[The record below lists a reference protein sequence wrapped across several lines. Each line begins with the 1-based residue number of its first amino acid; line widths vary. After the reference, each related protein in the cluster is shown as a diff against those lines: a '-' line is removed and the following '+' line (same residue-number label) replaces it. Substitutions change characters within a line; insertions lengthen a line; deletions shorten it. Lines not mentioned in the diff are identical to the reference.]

1 MDSRGYSSK
10 IVKAN
15 LEADISSP
23 GVMLG
28 RFCIS
33 NEVPA
38 KDTAA
43 FFAVSRM
50 TIYKWFTGQ
59 WIPRKRQ
66 AERIAEVLEKAGF
79 KV

>member
-15 LEADISSP
+15 LEASEESP
-23 GVMLG
+23 GVKLG

-33 NEVPA
+33 NEVPV

-43 FFAVSRM
+43 FFGVSRM
-50 TIYKWFTGQ
+50 TVYKWFTGQ
-59 WIPRKRQ
+59 WIPRQKQ
-66 AERIAEVLEKAGF
+66 ADKIAEVLDKAGF